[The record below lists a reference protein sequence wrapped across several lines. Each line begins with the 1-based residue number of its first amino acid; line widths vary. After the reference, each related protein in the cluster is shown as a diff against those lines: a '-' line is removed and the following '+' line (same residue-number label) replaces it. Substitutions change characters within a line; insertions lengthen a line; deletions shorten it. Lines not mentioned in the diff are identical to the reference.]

1 MALSQ
6 NVVINFLTKFDKK
19 GLQRATKEL
28 KGFDKV
34 IASSKFATKAALVT
48 AGIGAAIA
56 LDRLARS
63 SVRAALEQ
71 ERLDKSIEQSLTS
84 INELGSLAG
93 VKTFITDL
101 QTATNITEDELT
113 PALNGLIISTGN
125 LSKAQSLLGVAI
137 DTSKGS
143 GVDLLSVTDALG
155 KANRGQFRALG
166 QLGLGFNAVT
176 AEEMGLADITDY
188 LTLKFGGAAQ
198 RATET
203 FGSKLDDLTISA
215 GEAQENLGQ
224 GFITAAEIIIGSS
237 GATDV
242 FGSKLEQLGL
252 NGGYILISL
261 ADKIDKIRDAFQ
273 SLGKS
278 IDADPILS
286 KIFTFQS
293 IPVLPGLYDGL
304 KKLFGGIA
312 ADGKKISE
320 TTKETVEQTKEQKE
334 AAAKLAALQ
343 AKFDK
348 FAAAALDKTKKLT
361 KEKAAQ
367 AALDKKKAELES
379 MFDIEKINLQAALS
393 RKLSAE
399 DEIRVRLLQKLADGT
414 TKAIDEALR
423 YADVLKVIE
432 DGQITT
438 AEVEMLA
445 KKWGIT
451 TVEVLLYL
459 KALFAAND
467 ELRKMLA
474 LLDDL
479 AKKKLAPPTAAET
492 DISGISPKI
501 QQQILSG
508 ADPIAAGEQVRLDL
522 KKVLGKS
529 DPTGSGAAA
538 SGRLTAQAIAYYQN
552 LLDIPRMADGGIV
565 NKPTMAMIGEAGA
578 EAVIPLDR
586 MGSMGTKVVVNVQ
599 GSVISEGQLQSVIQ
613 DVLYNLNRTG
623 AVTQLANLGR

>member
-48 AGIGAAIA
+48 AGIASAYA
-56 LDRLARS
+56 LDRLAKS

-71 ERLDKSIEQSLTS
+71 ERLDKSVEQSLTS
-84 INELGSLAG
+84 INELGSLAS
-93 VKTFITDL
+93 VKTLIADL
-101 QTATNITEDELT
+101 QRATNITEDQLT

-125 LSKAQSLLGVAI
+125 LDKAQNLLSVAI

-176 AEEMGLADITDY
+176 AEEMGLAEITDY
-188 LTLKFGGAAQ
+188 LTLKFGGAAK

-203 FGSKLDDLTISA
+203 FGSKLDDLKISA

-224 GFITAAEIIIGSS
+224 GFITAAEIIMGSS
-237 GATDV
+237 NSTDV
-242 FGSKLEQLGL
+242 FGAKLELLGL
-252 NGGYILISL
+252 NGGYILIGI
-261 ADKIDKIRDAFQ
+261 ADKVVKIQDKFDGLSKKIN
-273 SLGKS
+273 S
-278 IDADPILS
+278 DPILKFFFGS
-286 KIFTFQS
+286 AKS
-293 IPVLPGLYDGL
+293 IPVLGGWIDGFRGL
-304 KKLFGGIA
+304 A
-312 ADGKKISE
+312 EDGKRIAE
-320 TTKETVEQTKEQKE
+320 TSKETVEQTEEQKA

-348 FAAAALDKTKKLT
+348 FAAAALDKQKKLT

-379 MFDIEKINLQAALS
+379 MFDLDRINLQAALS

-399 DEIRVRLLQKLADGT
+399 DELRVKILQKLADGT
-414 TKAIDEALR
+414 KAAVDEAQK

-432 DGQITT
+432 DGKITT
-438 AEVEMLA
+438 EEIEMLA
-445 KKWGIT
+445 KKWGMT
-451 TVEVLLYL
+451 TKEVELYL
-459 KALFAAND
+459 YALLQAND
-467 ELRKMLA
+467 ELRKMLL
-474 LLDDL
+474 LLDEVN
-479 AKKKLAPPTAAET
+479 KKKISAGIASVQQTTATIDKFIFTTALDSVRGLNNDIQDFMQSNRLAPATAESGMRVIPQTTSKINDFLAQFGSVPKMAE
-492 DISGISPKI
+492 
-501 QQQILSG
+501 
-508 ADPIAAGEQVRLDL
+508 
-522 KKVLGKS
+522 
-529 DPTGSGAAA
+529 
-538 SGRLTAQAIAYYQN
+538 
-552 LLDIPRMADGGIV
+552 GGIV